1 MPKAIKRRTEKKINT
16 TKEDLKETVV
26 DIRQRLKQRQRTLV
40 YAVAIFVALAISIT
54 GFAVY
59 KKTSSNRALELELEG
74 YRLFYGD
81 YRSRL
86 IPLAERYRQAL
97 DVFKKSY
104 ATRKRPDVLLY
115 IANCQYELG
124 NYDESI
130 KTLKELN
137 SQFSDPKVISLSYY
151 KMAMAYVKKG
161 DMDNALAALKSLLS
175 IKDSALQDM
184 ALLETGKML
193 ELSGKAEDAKN
204 KYRELINKFPKSA
217 LLNEA
222 KTRLGEK

>member
-1 MPKAIKRRTEKKINT
+1 MPKAIKRRTEKKIVT
-16 TKEDLKETVV
+16 TEEDLRETVV
-26 DIRQRLKQRQRTLV
+26 DIRQKLKERQRTLV
-40 YAVAIFVALAISIT
+40 YAITIFVVLAISIT

-59 KKTSSNRALELELEG
+59 KKTSSNKALELELEG

-81 YRSRL
+81 YQARL
-86 IPLAERYRQAL
+86 IPPAERYKQAL
-97 DVFKKSY
+97 EVFKKSY

-124 NYDESI
+124 SYDEAI

-137 SQFSDPKVISLSYY
+137 NQFSDPKVISLSYY

-161 DMDNALAALKSLLS
+161 DMDNALASLKNILN
-175 IKDSALQDM
+175 IKDIPLQDM
-184 ALLETGKML
+184 ALLETGKIL
-193 ELSGKAEDAKN
+193 ELSGKTEDAKN

-222 KTRLGEK
+222 KARLGEK

>member
-1 MPKAIKRRTEKKINT
+1 MPKAIKRRTEKRGIAT
-16 TKEDLKETVV
+16 EEDLRETVV
-26 DIRQRLKQRQRTLV
+26 DIRQRLKERQRTLV
-40 YAVAIFVALAISIT
+40 YAVTVFIVLALSIG

-59 KKTSSNRALELELEG
+59 KKTSSNKALELELEG
-74 YRLFYGD
+74 YRLFHGD
-81 YRSRL
+81 YQASL
-86 IPLAERYRQAL
+86 IPPAERYKQAL
-97 DVFKKSY
+97 EMFKKSY

-124 NYDESI
+124 NYDEAI

-137 SQFSDPKVISLSYY
+137 NQFSDPKVISLSYY

-161 DMDNALAALKSLLS
+161 DMDNALASLKNILN
-175 IKDSALQDM
+175 IKDIPLQDM
-184 ALLETGKML
+184 ALLETGKIL
-193 ELSGKAEDAKN
+193 ELSGKTEDAKN